1 MTCRTMRLR
10 FLPWVWEYIALS
22 SGQGS
27 KKTPARDIRA
37 IANAFHMDKSVA
49 ASVKY
54 VYAFLYPWLWLIF
67 VLRRFM
73 AFCFERDTTLFF
85 SFVKCLESL
94 PNLHILSI
102 GCVYGPNT
110 TSLAKALKGVNL
122 PQIKALT
129 LHPALYSLLEHCPN
143 VEDIVC
149 RTRGITNPFCD
160 GFLRSLMSNQ
170 DSKLKRLS
178 IPLALL
184 PDAHRKQSSTPWDP
198 RMTTMTDRL

>member
-1 MTCRTMRLR
+1 MR

-27 KKTPARDIRA
+27 KKTPASNLYA
-37 IANAFHMDKSVA
+37 IATAFHTDKSVTT
-49 ASVKY
+49 SVKY
-54 VYAFLYPWLWLIF
+54 FYAFLHPWLWLIC

-73 AFCFERDTTLFF
+73 AFELMRDTTLSV

-94 PNLHILSI
+94 PNLHTLSI
-102 GCVYGPNT
+102 GGAYLPNT
-110 TSLAKALKGVNL
+110 ASLTKVLEGVNF
-122 PQIKALT
+122 PQIKTLT
-129 LHPALYSLLEHCPN
+129 LHPVIYPLLKHCPN
-143 VEDIVC
+143 VEDVVC

-184 PDAHRKQSSTPWDP
+184 PDAHRKRSSTPWDP